1 MSSSTKFC
9 RHSSFMMYSTIWIE
23 YIFLLFLHINNFN
36 NGEKLCKKSF
46 LLFFPWFSFVS
57 IRIESCNVV
66 CVRVCITNNTVRD
79 INIIPTSSP
88 FWYISRSVSLI
99 PSDSLLL
106 SRIFFVFNYD
116 SIAKTNFNNFII
128 PHVFQ
133 WKQIYL
139 FLFSRKSI
147 NQSIN
152 KVPFSYHQVHNHS
165 SHFTSKQKKKET
177 FKSITIDWWSY
188 SNWLPTISSIITLL
202 ISVFHVCSGFTEFI
216 HFFSLFIYLVITIE
230 WLIKVVWLIG
240 DIKCLIEL
248 ILIFFLDHH
257 YRHWQQ

>member
-1 MSSSTKFC
+1 MNISRIFFFFWMSSSTKFC

-165 SHFTSKQKKKET
+165 SHFTSKQKKRN
-177 FKSITIDWWSY
+177 IQID
-188 SNWLPTISSIITLL
+188 NDWLMII
-202 ISVFHVCSGFTEFI
+202 
-216 HFFSLFIYLVITIE
+216 
-230 WLIKVVWLIG
+230 
-240 DIKCLIEL
+240 
-248 ILIFFLDHH
+248 
-257 YRHWQQ
+257 